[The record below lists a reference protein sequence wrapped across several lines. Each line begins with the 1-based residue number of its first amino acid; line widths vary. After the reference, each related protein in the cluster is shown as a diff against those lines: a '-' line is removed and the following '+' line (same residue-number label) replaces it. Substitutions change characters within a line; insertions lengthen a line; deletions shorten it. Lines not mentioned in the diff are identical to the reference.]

1 MTSLL
6 QDITEKIYGYFQ
18 NSTIAMKKPYTV
30 EVQGIRVELEPPL
43 RDDRFQQ
50 SFRFRCGAN
59 GDVVVIIQIDDRR
72 IAILDGS

>member
-1 MTSLL
+1 MISLL
-6 QDITEKIYGYFQ
+6 QDIIEKMTVYFQ
-18 NSTIAMKKPYTV
+18 HLTVDIKKPCTI
-30 EVQGIRVELEPPL
+30 EMQGIKVGFRKLL